1 MEISLEPTGGISWI
15 TGPLIPARKRDE
27 RGVGSTFVSAQF
39 NKKKKAGKVAAGGD
53 DWT

>member
-39 NKKKKAGKVAAGGD
+39 NKKKKKQEK
-53 DWT
+53 